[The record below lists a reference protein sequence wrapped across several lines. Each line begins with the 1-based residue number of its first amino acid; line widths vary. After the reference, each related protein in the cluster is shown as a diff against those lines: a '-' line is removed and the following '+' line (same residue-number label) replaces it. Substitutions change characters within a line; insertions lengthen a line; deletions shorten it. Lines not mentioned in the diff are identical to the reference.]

1 MYTTSRMT
9 NRGATLDHADQP
21 KPSLRRASQIYHED
35 PLDDS
40 LDKLPDDIV
49 KVTLEDCHGPAIEA
63 AKQRVR
69 EQRNRLKTQ

>member
-1 MYTTSRMT
+1 M
-9 NRGATLDHADQP
+9 
-21 KPSLRRASQIYHED
+21 YHED

-49 KVTLEDCHGPAIEA
+49 KVTLEDCHGPAIET

-69 EQRNRLKTQ
+69 EQRNKLRTQQVSLRNQTRIKPKVELEVG